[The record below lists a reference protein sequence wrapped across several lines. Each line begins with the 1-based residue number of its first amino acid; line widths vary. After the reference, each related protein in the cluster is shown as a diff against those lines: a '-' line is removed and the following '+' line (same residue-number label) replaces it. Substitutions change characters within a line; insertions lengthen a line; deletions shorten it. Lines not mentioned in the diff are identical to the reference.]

1 MLQPS
6 CIKELASEVSSFLKL
21 NDSKRSSRV
30 IFGDASKIMI
40 NDKAILLCLKF
51 KMEDANLFQMFIM
64 LQTLQTINYVW
75 VNS

>member
-6 CIKELASEVSSFLKL
+6 CIKELAAEVS
-21 NDSKRSSRV
+21 NDSKRSSQV

-64 LQTLQTINYVW
+64 LQTLKTINYVW